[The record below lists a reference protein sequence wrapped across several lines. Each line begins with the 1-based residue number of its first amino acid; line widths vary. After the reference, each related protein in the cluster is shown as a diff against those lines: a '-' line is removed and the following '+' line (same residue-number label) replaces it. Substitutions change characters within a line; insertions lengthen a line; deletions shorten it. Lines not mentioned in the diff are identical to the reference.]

1 MQTAELGSHLLCVH
15 SCLSLSVI
23 LLIILDQVE
32 VKYKNDGS
40 YLHNHG
46 SGSSPLVVHGN
57 GPIKVSFSSYEHGG
71 TRQHYYLMS
80 FIYSF
85 ALKIKKHIN

>member
-57 GPIKVSFSSYEHGG
+57 GPIKVSFSSYEYGG
-71 TRQHYYLMS
+71 TGQHS
-80 FIYSF
+80 
-85 ALKIKKHIN
+85 